1 MSGMKVSLL
10 PAGLPLQDDLRNFI
24 KGETQMM
31 TLYKVSASPNE
42 HQRYSLTRIALV
54 VSIEAS
60 NVHCK
65 ICLIGKWV
73 YIVRLRGGLS
83 PVQ

>member
-1 MSGMKVSLL
+1 MSGTKVSLL

-42 HQRYSLTRIALV
+42 HQRRIALV
-54 VSIEAS
+54 
-60 NVHCK
+60 
-65 ICLIGKWV
+65 
-73 YIVRLRGGLS
+73 
-83 PVQ
+83 